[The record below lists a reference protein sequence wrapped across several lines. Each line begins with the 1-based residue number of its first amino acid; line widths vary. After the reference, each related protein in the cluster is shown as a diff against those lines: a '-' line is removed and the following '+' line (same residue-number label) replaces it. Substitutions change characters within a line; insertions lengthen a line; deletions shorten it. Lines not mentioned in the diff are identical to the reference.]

1 MIGGTRLLNT
11 GYTPGTRA
19 LTVRANPYHHI
30 APAEVLA
37 RRDDAV
43 LVKDLRDNTYCIV
56 AEPRETY
63 TGRSVDGLL
72 RGVFTDVNR
81 ALERFNDG
89 E

>member
-19 LTVRANPYHHI
+19 FHVRANPYHHI

-56 AEPRETY
+56 AEPRVTY

-72 RGVFTDVNR
+72 RGVFTDVNK

>member
-19 LTVRANPYHHI
+19 VPVRANPYHHI

-63 TGRSVDGLL
+63 TGRTVDGLL